1 MLTNTSLSIE
11 FSESIETDTE
21 FGLTSFR
28 VSETDQHIAVTNVAK
43 TSSNTVLLNVTR
55 ISSIDDPLVEIF
67 DSAIKDSDG
76 NVLEY
81 AEQTVPS
88 QLGSYP
94 LSMFWGYNLSLT
106 FDGTYYPG
114 PVVLV
119 LFEDYVQEPN
129 QQYYSIDVPSDVTYK
144 SDRLFVTPGFDHYH
158 AVSYFSE
165 DPVLPFDLGATNLSM
180 TLSPKEV
187 FLDLQDNAFE
197 QNYTLPIETFRPPK
211 ILSAETSE
219 GRYIILTLDRYVT
232 GAEPSDF
239 TISDSL
245 SVQNV
250 NISEN
255 KLILDV
261 GSMQSDSTPTVTITG
276 TITDKA
282 NANWYD
288 FVHQNIVVG
297 TTIDAI
303 DGSNPAILAAEY
315 DNLYDLTL
323 TYNEPIDV
331 STLDETDFVTLYR
344 IESSIP
350 ESNIKRIINIDT
362 ATDGLS
368 SILTFDKK
376 LNPDSDLILI
386 GSIHD
391 KTGTAMIST
400 VIPLSDTTPPTMSS
414 AKTIT
419 TTSIEIKFDED
430 IDTSTV
436 YAGAF
441 DISSGITV
449 TSVTVLADLDDVV
462 FLQTSTIPENAK
474 PTVTIRGTSN
484 VADRVGNPVEEHTV
498 TATDA
503 IVPSLSSLSI
513 ISNNADTGFAKS
525 GDTIT
530 LTLVANENVDYVSGT
545 IFEKTPQ
552 ISETSVGFS
561 ASVEIDDTTSNTN
574 PTFAITIVDDNGNT
588 KTVTQSDITGTTV
601 IVDTLAPVI
610 TLIGSENTTLVLD
623 RSYVD
628 EGTVVFDN
636 DPNYVGTST
645 LDVTNINNAEFGNYT
660 VTYSAPSDS
669 AGNVPV
675 TKTRNVEVVKLDPIP
690 ITYGGTKTI
699 HLFQIFVVF
708 FQI

>member
-1 MLTNTSLSIE
+1 
-11 FSESIETDTE
+11 
-21 FGLTSFR
+21 
-28 VSETDQHIAVTNVAK
+28 
-43 TSSNTVLLNVTR
+43 
-55 ISSIDDPLVEIF
+55 
-67 DSAIKDSDG
+67 
-76 NVLEY
+76 
-81 AEQTVPS
+81 
-88 QLGSYP
+88 
-94 LSMFWGYNLSLT
+94 
-106 FDGTYYPG
+106 
-114 PVVLV
+114 
-119 LFEDYVQEPN
+119 
-129 QQYYSIDVPSDVTYK
+129 
-144 SDRLFVTPGFDHYH
+144 
-158 AVSYFSE
+158 
-165 DPVLPFDLGATNLSM
+165 
-180 TLSPKEV
+180 
-187 FLDLQDNAFE
+187 
-197 QNYTLPIETFRPPK
+197 
-211 ILSAETSE
+211 
-219 GRYIILTLDRYVT
+219 
-232 GAEPSDF
+232 
-239 TISDSL
+239 
-245 SVQNV
+245 
-250 NISEN
+250 
-255 KLILDV
+255 
-261 GSMQSDSTPTVTITG
+261 
-276 TITDKA
+276 
-282 NANWYD
+282 
-288 FVHQNIVVG
+288 
-297 TTIDAI
+297 
-303 DGSNPAILAAEY
+303 
-315 DNLYDLTL
+315 
-323 TYNEPIDV
+323 
-331 STLDETDFVTLYR
+331 
-344 IESSIP
+344 
-350 ESNIKRIINIDT
+350 
-362 ATDGLS
+362 
-368 SILTFDKK
+368 
-376 LNPDSDLILI
+376 
-386 GSIHD
+386 
-391 KTGTAMIST
+391 MIST

-690 ITYGGTKTI
+690 ITSLTITSSSGDNFANASKIITLELEATSSDLGNFTGTMLGRLTTNTTNGGSATFQTTVLPGDTNGNVTFSITVTNSSGNEIQITNNDIIGGSFVTVDTI
-699 HLFQIFVVF
+699 KPVITLDGNSPDTVFQGNTYLDPSATVSDLNYLSPQTVTASPANLVTSSLEPQNITYSAPADAAGNVPDDVTRTVTVLAKPHRT
-708 FQI
+708 IDKHSDNSKR

>member
-1 MLTNTSLSIE
+1 MVSAPTYLDDTNSDTGLLYVIFLGPGGISALGHYEISGATISDLDLASEGFEYQYRSGVGSSIDVLGDINSDGALDIIVGVPKFTSIVHDGANVGQGAVHLLSLAGSGDEVPHVVIKPNATANTVPTSSITLDASNAKLNLGTLFSDSSLDITSGQTDDHIAPEIHNITMLTNTSLSIE

-414 AKTIT
+414 AKL
-419 TTSIEIKFDED
+419 
-430 IDTSTV
+430 STR
-436 YAGAF
+436 Y
-441 DISSGITV
+441 
-449 TSVTVLADLDDVV
+449 
-462 FLQTSTIPENAK
+462 
-474 PTVTIRGTSN
+474 
-484 VADRVGNPVEEHTV
+484 
-498 TATDA
+498 
-503 IVPSLSSLSI
+503 
-513 ISNNADTGFAKS
+513 
-525 GDTIT
+525 
-530 LTLVANENVDYVSGT
+530 
-545 IFEKTPQ
+545 
-552 ISETSVGFS
+552 
-561 ASVEIDDTTSNTN
+561 
-574 PTFAITIVDDNGNT
+574 GNT
-588 KTVTQSDITGTTV
+588 TKS
-601 IVDTLAPVI
+601 
-610 TLIGSENTTLVLD
+610 
-623 RSYVD
+623 
-628 EGTVVFDN
+628 
-636 DPNYVGTST
+636 TS
-645 LDVTNINNAEFGNYT
+645 L
-660 VTYSAPSDS
+660 
-669 AGNVPV
+669 
-675 TKTRNVEVVKLDPIP
+675 
-690 ITYGGTKTI
+690 
-699 HLFQIFVVF
+699 
-708 FQI
+708 